1 MTSADRDQLKRT
13 FDRDAELY
21 DQARP
26 GYREQIFDDLLA
38 FACLGPEAIVL
49 EVGCGTGQASQA
61 LAQRAYRLV
70 CLELGNQLAT
80 VARSKLA
87 PFPRVE
93 VITSA
98 FESWESGGQVFD
110 MVFAASS
117 WHWLN
122 PEVRYE
128 KGARLLKPS
137 GALAIL
143 SCATHFQTVSTPSL
157 QKFRVV
163 TKGSVNHAWIGR
175 PQDPIKSP
183 TSGRK

>member
-26 GYREQIFDDLLA
+26 GYPEQIFDDLLA

-80 VARSKLA
+80 VARRKLA

-93 VITSA
+93 VVTSA
-98 FESWESGGQVFD
+98 FESWDPRELVFD

-128 KGARLLKPS
+128 KAARLLKPS

-143 SCATHFQTVSTPSL
+143 SCGHTFPDG
-157 QKFRVV
+157 F
-163 TKGSVNHAWIGR
+163 
-175 PQDPIKSP
+175 DPLLYRNS
-183 TSGRK
+183 RLLRRAR